1 MDSSASSRKRARDEG
16 IDCNPQATPNKGRRS
31 ETHTSS
37 LGVPRIN
44 LTSNSTTE
52 TPFKK
57 RSGHMQGHIAQCAPV
72 DYLLKERKG
81 EAKIAV
87 SESIVTH
94 KLLEVVKPRKRT
106 IVNKARNLST
116 RVAASLE
123 TYISSRSA
131 DNSASEV
138 LRQECVRTFCAPHN
152 KNVTRFVKEA
162 EMYPAIDA
170 LFGYISENICT
181 SEDEDLRND
190 ISVFGQSDFLVSD
203 GDTRLRIDKA
213 LRIDFDQS
221 GELEDK
227 GAETKGGNADRSM
240 TATYRNIFAVI
251 EAKVDD
257 EAKIDGGA
265 NPEDI
270 ADNKERVDAT
280 RQLYLYTHNIYF
292 RQHARRFA
300 WGFTVCGSVFQVCLF
315 THDVMV
321 RSGGIDVATQR
332 GRKELVELLTNMSF
346 CDRDQLGYDPTIFFS
361 ETNGRW
367 EMDVFE
373 DDRARRCTVTK
384 VLLAADRAFGR
395 HTRCF
400 HCKTIPESGS
410 DEESKDV
417 LVKDA
422 WAHRRRDLGE
432 HEDARDEAALLRV
445 ISDGFRNDSSLANK
459 YPNLWAGGTVQQI
472 GSDNNAYDDS
482 TDHIFAALDRDILD
496 EIPHRVH
503 KRLAMEPLG
512 EPLRTA
518 KVVDET
524 IIAVADAM
532 MVYMAAWQRHNIRH
546 RDISTSNI
554 LIRRDPT
561 TGEFLNGALIDFDC
575 AVKDTG
581 NEPRTDQRPNM
592 TGTYPFM
599 SINCLAAS
607 SDSDLR
613 DSCVPR
619 TILDD
624 WESVLYVFSWLGTF
638 GINDDDS
645 EAVKN
650 NGRRGE
656 LPINEWRA
664 SSAEKAANSK
674 MDHLA
679 SKATFNRNILKRF
692 YEPSQL
698 QLSLLEPSPSTS
710 VSHESLKQLML
721 VMRKTL
727 FENKNMSKLG
737 WGTNLDTSS
746 DALIE
751 ESSDESSAKVLK
763 ACWDAHL
770 DPNDRNP
777 YSRRAQVADRI
788 GNALLDVMIAAR
800 TEASD
805 RIEIRKAA
813 SE

>member
-16 IDCNPQATPNKGRRS
+16 IDCNAQATPNKGRRS

-94 KLLEVVKPRKRT
+94 KLLE
-106 IVNKARNLST
+106 
-116 RVAASLE
+116 
-123 TYISSRSA
+123 
-131 DNSASEV
+131 
-138 LRQECVRTFCAPHN
+138 
-152 KNVTRFVKEA
+152 A

-170 LFGYISENICT
+170 LFGYIFKQIRSKNT
-181 SEDEDLRND
+181 TTLKNT
-190 ISVFGQSDFLVSD
+190 ISVFGQSDISVPD

-213 LRIDFDQS
+213 LRIDFS
-221 GELEDK
+221 GIDKLED
-227 GAETKGGNADRSM
+227 GDADTKGGNADRSEP
-240 TATYRNIFAVI
+240 ATYRNIFAVI
-251 EAKVDD
+251 EAKVGNR
-257 EAKIDGGA
+257 AKVEDIN
-265 NPEDI
+265 NPEVISNDM
-270 ADNKERVDAT
+270 ERADAT

-315 THDVMV
+315 THDVVV

-332 GRKELVELLTNMSF
+332 GRRELVELLTNMSF

-373 DDRARRCTVTK
+373 DGRARRCTVTK

-400 HCKTIPESGS
+400 HCKTIPESNS
-410 DEESKDV
+410 EEVSKDV

-422 WAHRRRDLGE
+422 WAHRKRDLGE
-432 HEDARDEAALLRV
+432 HGDARDEAALLRV

-459 YPNLWAGGTVQQI
+459 YPNLWAGGTVQQT
-472 GSDNNAYDDS
+472 GPDSNAYDDS

-532 MVYMAAWQRHNIRH
+532 EVYMAAWQKHKIRH

-575 AVKDTG
+575 AVRDTG
-581 NEPRTDQRPNM
+581 NKPRTDQRPNM
-592 TGTYPFM
+592 TGTFPFM

-613 DSCVPR
+613 DS
-619 TILDD
+619 
-624 WESVLYVFSWLGTF
+624 
-638 GINDDDS
+638 
-645 EAVKN
+645 
-650 NGRRGE
+650 
-656 LPINEWRA
+656 
-664 SSAEKAANSK
+664 
-674 MDHLA
+674 
-679 SKATFNRNILKRF
+679 
-692 YEPSQL
+692 
-698 QLSLLEPSPSTS
+698 S
-710 VSHESLKQLML
+710 VSMSYMPLKKL
-721 VMRKTL
+721 VYTM
-727 FENKNMSKLG
+727 
-737 WGTNLDTSS
+737 
-746 DALIE
+746 
-751 ESSDESSAKVLK
+751 
-763 ACWDAHL
+763 
-770 DPNDRNP
+770 
-777 YSRRAQVADRI
+777 
-788 GNALLDVMIAAR
+788 
-800 TEASD
+800 
-805 RIEIRKAA
+805 
-813 SE
+813 